1 MSETESVTKL
11 CNEIVSRNSF
21 YLKPLLAR
29 SFSFYIDF
37 RPAEGSEARTDA
49 ASIEAPPEE
58 RKTEAMGTTTT
69 ASSTASR
76 SAEAK
81 EGGRH
86 VLLHPLA
93 IVGVSDHL
101 TRVKLGG
108 SKQPRTAPVMGLLFG
123 TQSDSLAVSICD
135 ATEVAYDEKTLKMDE
150 AFLRK
155 QVELYTAVYKDKE
168 LLGWYA
174 VAPRAGPEHL
184 ALHKDFLKFNEAPLF
199 LMMDP
204 AGASAQDDKK
214 SLPISIF
221 EYELHVV
228 DDAPTMLFVD
238 VPYAL
243 ETLQAEQIAMESVTK
258 NRSGTSETAAVYES
272 LDQSLKT
279 LSKRV
284 ERLASYLKLVQ
295 AGAVPVDYAVLRD
308 VANLVDKLP
317 SLAPSP
323 GLQAEY
329 LRDLNDS
336 LAVAYLAAI
345 TKNAALVHDIV
356 DTFSLIHNAHHHQHH
371 HHPSKLG

>member
-1 MSETESVTKL
+1 M
-11 CNEIVSRNSF
+11 
-21 YLKPLLAR
+21 
-29 SFSFYIDF
+29 
-37 RPAEGSEARTDA
+37 A
-49 ASIEAPPEE
+49 A
-58 RKTEAMGTTTT
+58 TTQTT
-69 ASSTASR
+69 ATK
-76 SAEAK
+76 EVK

-108 SKQPRTAPVMGLLFG
+108 SKQPKTAPVMGLLFG
-123 TQSDSLAVSICD
+123 TQSDTLEVSIAD

-150 AFLRK
+150 AYLRK

-174 VAPRAGPEHL
+174 VAARAGPEHL

-204 AGASAQDDKK
+204 APATGQDQKT
-214 SLPISIF
+214 LPISIF

-228 DDAPTMLFVD
+228 DDAPTMLFVG
-238 VPYAL
+238 VPYTL

-258 NRSGTSETAAVYES
+258 NSSGGESETAAVYES

-279 LSKRV
+279 LSRRV
-284 ERLASYLKLVQ
+284 ERIAAYLDKVS
-295 AGAVPVDYAVLRD
+295 AGHIPVDYAVLRD

-317 SLAPSP
+317 GLDRPPSA

-356 DTFSLIHNAHHHQHH
+356 DKFSLINNASHHQHH
-371 HHPSKLG
+371 PTKLA